1 MNIKACLDSAD
12 PLSEEAFRLLI
23 SHHEEDSLVDYKE
36 AFDSEN
42 EKSWVDLAI
51 DVSAL
56 SNTHG
61 GFIVFGIQDKTY
73 KRIGLREKSTHE
85 LCDIKK
91 VCEKVS
97 RNIRPSFKKLRSK
110 KFELDGASFVVL
122 FVPANVDRTH
132 ILEEDIQVNF
142 GGKHVVLAKK
152 GAIYV
157 RKSGSNQI
165 LTADDFEDLLQRRIK
180 RFREKILDGVSR
192 VVKAEPEHDILIV
205 SAESEFEGKSSL
217 KVIDAPDGM
226 RLKGVN
232 FVVDPKNAADKISVW
247 RAAYDIDSRDLP
259 NNNALMEMYASR
271 ETVELELDQIR
282 WLILASLINNA
293 PIFYW
298 ISIYKGKDIREI
310 FKEAFKS
317 APRLNKFYILKAAFF
332 ISVGLYEEL
341 LRSSEG
347 SSIRGDAKPI
357 SNKVL
362 IFGTDQSEDEREI
375 GELNLLSTELT
386 KEFDQQKLYRA
397 QKLDC
402 ALYAP
407 F

>member
-1 MNIKACLDSAD
+1 MNVKACLDSTD

-36 AFDSEN
+36 IFDSDN

-51 DVSAL
+51 DISAL

-61 GFIVFGIQDKTY
+61 GYIVFGVQDKSY
-73 KRIGLREKSTHE
+73 KRIGLSEKSIHA

-97 RNIRPSFKKLRSK
+97 RNIRPGFKKLRSK
-110 KFELDGASFVVL
+110 KFELDGTNFVAL
-122 FVPANVDRTH
+122 FVPATVDRTH
-132 ILEEDIQVNF
+132 IFEEDMQVNF
-142 GGKHVVLAKK
+142 GGKPVVLAKK

-157 RKSGSNQI
+157 RKSGSNQV
-165 LTADDFEDLLQRRIK
+165 LTSDDFEDLLQRRIK

-192 VVKAEPEHDILIV
+192 VVKAEPEQEILIV
-205 SAESEFEGKSSL
+205 SAESEIEPKSSI

-232 FVVDPKNAADKISVW
+232 FVVDPKNVADKISVW

-259 NNNALMEMYASR
+259 NSNALMEMYAAR

-293 PIFYW
+293 PTFYW
-298 ISIYKGKDIREI
+298 INIYKGKDIREI
-310 FKEAFKS
+310 FKEAFKKAS
-317 APRLNKFYILKAAFF
+317 RLNKFYILKAAFF
-332 ISVGLYEEL
+332 ISAGLYEEI

-347 SSIRGDAKPI
+347 SSIRGDVKPI

-362 IFGTDQSEDEREI
+362 VFGTDQSEDERDI
-375 GELNLLSTELT
+375 GELDLLSIELT
-386 KEFDQQKLYRA
+386 KEFDQQKLYRV